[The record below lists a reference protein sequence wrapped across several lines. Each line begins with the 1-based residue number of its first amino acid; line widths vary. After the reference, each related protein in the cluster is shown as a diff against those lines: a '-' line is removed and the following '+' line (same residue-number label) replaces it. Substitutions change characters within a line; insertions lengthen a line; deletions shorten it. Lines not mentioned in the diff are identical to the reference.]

1 MVSNRDIGRLL
12 REISAYLEME
22 GVGFKPRA
30 YQKAAEAVEAMEV
43 PVPRLFDEG
52 GAKALAT
59 IPGVGKSIAHKI
71 AEFLETGRVA
81 YLEEMKAQRPVQL
94 MELIAIEGV
103 GPKTARALYD
113 ALGVRTLAD
122 LERVARQGKIRTLR
136 GFGEKSEQEILR
148 GLDFLRQHR
157 GRFPIGEAFPIAYS
171 IEQRLRE
178 LDCVEKVALAGSIL
192 RRKESVGDAD
202 ILVISK
208 DAGAVMDFFIRM
220 PEVAHV
226 HGKGITKGS
235 VRLHMGMDVDL
246 RVVSRESFGAAL
258 NYFTGSK
265 SHNVHLRRIAQE
277 RGLKL
282 NEYGLFKGKKAI
294 AGRTEEELY
303 RALGLPFIPPE
314 LREDRGE
321 IEAAQEGR
329 LPQVIDY
336 GGLRGDLQTQTDWTD
351 GKHSIE
357 DMAREAQA
365 LGLEYIAITDH
376 TASLAMMGMDED
388 KLSRQMEVIEALDRR
403 SSGIRILKGAEVN
416 IMPDGLLDV
425 GDSLLA
431 KLDVVGVGVHSHFH
445 QSRSQMTERLCRA
458 MRNPHVDILFHPTGR
473 VVLKREP
480 YDLDLDEI
488 LRVARQTGTVLEVDA
503 MPDRLDLKD
512 EHIRKAVEAGV
523 KLVIDSDAHATSH
536 FGLLHYG
543 VGQARR
549 GWATAADVL
558 NTLPVERFLAS
569 LKDGRKS
576 AASGAR

>member
-12 REISAYLEME
+12 REISAFLEME

-226 HGKGITKGS
+226 HGKGITKSS

-357 DMAREAQA
+357 DMAREAEA

-403 SSGIRILKGAEVN
+403 SPGIRILKGAEVN

-431 KLDVVGVGVHSHFH
+431 KLDVVGVGVHSRFH

>member
-226 HGKGITKGS
+226 HGKGITKSS

-403 SSGIRILKGAEVN
+403 SPGIRILKGAEVN

>member
-43 PVPRLFDEG
+43 RVPRLFDEG

-122 LERVARQGKIRTLR
+122 LERVARQGKVRTLR

-226 HGKGITKGS
+226 HGKGITKSS

-282 NEYGLFKGKKAI
+282 NEDGLFKGKKAI

-314 LREDRGE
+314 LREERGE

-403 SSGIRILKGAEVN
+403 SPGIRILKGAEVN

-558 NTLPVERFLAS
+558 NTLPVEGFLAS

>member
-1 MVSNRDIGRLL
+1 MVSNRDIGKLL

-171 IEQRLRE
+171 IEQRLGE

-226 HGKGITKGS
+226 HGKGITKSS

-294 AGRTEEELY
+294 AGRTEEGLY

-416 IMPDGLLDV
+416 VLPDGLLDV

-536 FGLLHYG
+536 FRLLHYG

-558 NTLPVERFLAS
+558 NTLPVGRFLAS

>member
-226 HGKGITKGS
+226 HGKGITKSS

-314 LREDRGE
+314 LREERGE

-403 SSGIRILKGAEVN
+403 SPGIRILKGAEVN